1 MTTYNEVI
9 PQNLQNELIAIRDSI
24 SQNFWDIGDISLMV
38 CNYVDD
44 NDISV
49 SRDFVWRAVGAF
61 VGLSARTIREY
72 ARVAKFFDYATRKHY
87 EVLTFSHFAFAA
99 RYTDRW
105 QTILDFAISE
115 IDRVNRPAT
124 VDKLEAEFTYGNSE
138 YTPEEH
144 PDILPQ
150 PRGNIFLY
158 VNNIRSEVERIA
170 LMEEYRNEIK
180 DHLNAI
186 ERLLQFVTA

>member
-44 NDISV
+44 NDIPV

-61 VGLSARTIREY
+61 VGLSARTVREY
-72 ARVAKFFDYATRKHY
+72 ARVARFFNYAVRKEY
-87 EVLTFSHFAFAA
+87 EILTFSHFAFAA
-99 RYTDRW
+99 RYEEHW
-105 QTILDFAISE
+105 KQILDFAIAE
-115 IDRVNRPAT
+115 IENLGRPAT
-124 VDKLEAEFTYGNSE
+124 VDRLEVEFTYGNKE

-144 PDILPQ
+144 QDILPQ

-158 VNNIRSEVERIA
+158 VNNIRSEVERIT